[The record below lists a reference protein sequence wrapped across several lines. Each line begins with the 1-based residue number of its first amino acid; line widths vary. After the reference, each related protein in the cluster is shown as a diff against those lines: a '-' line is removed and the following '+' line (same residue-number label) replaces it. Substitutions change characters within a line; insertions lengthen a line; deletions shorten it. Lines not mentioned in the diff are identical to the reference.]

1 MTNIHP
7 SLKNLIVDIDSLE
20 HLENNP
26 RRGDV
31 KAIAASY
38 EEFGQVKPIVAKKNK
53 DGSATV
59 IAGNHQLLAAKQLGW
74 EKIACVFLDGDDD
87 RAIAYA
93 LADNRTMELG
103 KTDDE
108 LLSQLLLEV
117 SDVYPE
123 LWTDL
128 GWDEFEIASITESSI
143 SDSSELTSSS
153 YIPPVIVQPNVE
165 GDREIRSMVEENED
179 GNLEIR
185 APKNLDHSEVAIK
198 GSTIAAKASAPQAV
212 VQYTI
217 VFDNPEQQSKWYSFI
232 KWLRSDPGTD
242 GSTTAEKL
250 IDFIDQH
257 TEV

>member
-1 MTNIHP
+1 MSNIHP
-7 SLKNLIVDIDSLE
+7 SLKNLIVDIDSLG

-31 KAIAASY
+31 RAIAASY
-38 EEFGQVKPIVAKKNK
+38 EEFGQVKPIVAKKND

-74 EKIACVFLDGDDD
+74 EHIACVFLDADDD

-123 LWTDL
+123 LWNDL
-128 GWDEFEIASITESSI
+128 GWDEFEIASITESST
-143 SDSSELTSSS
+143 SETDILSNSS
-153 YIPPVIVQPNVE
+153 YVPPVMMQPNIE

-179 GNLEIR
+179 GDLEIR
-185 APKNLDHSEVAIK
+185 APKELDHNEVAIK

-217 VFDNPEQQSKWYSFI
+217 VFDNPDQQSRWYSFI
-232 KWLRSDPGTD
+232 KWLRSDAGTS

>member
-1 MTNIHP
+1 MSNIHP
-7 SLKNLIVDIDSLE
+7 SLKNMIVDIDTLT

-38 EEFGQVKPIVAKKNK
+38 EEFGQVKPIVAKKND
-53 DGSATV
+53 DGTATV

-74 EKIACVFLDGDDD
+74 DKIACIFLDADDD

-103 KTDDE
+103 NTNDE
-108 LLSQLLLEV
+108 LLNKLLFEV
-117 SDVYPE
+117 ADVYPE

-128 GWDEFEIASITESSI
+128 GWDEFELASIEETRSSQTEI
-143 SDSSELTSSS
+143 LTSSE
-153 YIPPVIVQPNVE
+153 YIPPVMVNKNIE
-165 GDREIRSMVEENED
+165 GDKEIRSMLKRNED
-179 GNLEIR
+179 GGVEIV
-185 APKNLDHSEVAIK
+185 APRDLDQNEVAIK
-198 GSTIAAKASAPQAV
+198 GSTVAARASAPQAV

-217 VFDNPEQQSKWYSFI
+217 VFDNPDQQAKWYSFI
-232 KWLRSDPGTD
+232 KWLRNDPAVD

-250 IDFIDQH
+250 IDFIEQH